1 MCNACLQCPKETRE
15 RNGNAALVAQEEGKE
30 RLEVKR
36 GTEKEKPEVLS
47 PVLQE
52 KYHED
57 LLEKVIKA
65 PGDARRKI
73 RQETLTLE

>member
-36 GTEKEKPEVLS
+36 GTEKVKPEVLS
-47 PVLQE
+47 PVLQ
-52 KYHED
+52 
-57 LLEKVIKA
+57 EKVIKA